1 MSGAPYY
8 AVTYTPTVRSPARLS
23 TSRKE
28 VAQLGLA
35 YLVLSVAI
43 AVLALGTFRLGVT
56 YAVSDQEIAFAL
68 AFGAVAALTGFV
80 AHELAHKIVAQRRGY
95 WAEFQMFPIG
105 LLLALVTAFVGFLF
119 ALPGATV
126 VEDISDVRDFGRT
139 SLAGPAVNLAEG
151 GVFGAAAG
159 FLALWGPGGL
169 WPEVLFP
176 LAFFNGWFATFN
188 LIPVGPLDGR
198 KVLRW
203 NLGIWAVAFATAAAF
218 TLFTYLLAFGV
229 LSL

>member
-1 MSGAPYY
+1 MTGAPYY
-8 AVTYTPTVRSPARLS
+8 TVRYAPVSRGPARLS
-23 TSRKE
+23 TSAKE
-28 VAQLGLA
+28 VGQLTLA
-35 YLVLSVAI
+35 FLVLSVAI
-43 AVLALGTFRLGVT
+43 AVLALGTFRLGVS
-56 YAVSDQEIAFAL
+56 YAVSQQEIAFAL
-68 AFGAVAALTGFV
+68 GFGAIAALTGFV

-95 WAEFQMFPIG
+95 SAEFQMFPVG
-105 LLLALVTAFVGFLF
+105 LFLALVTAFVGFLF

-151 GVFGAAAG
+151 GAFAAAAG
-159 FLALWGPGGL
+159 LLSLAGPGGL

-203 NLGIWAVAFATAAAF
+203 SRGIWAVGFGTAAAF

-229 LSL
+229 LSV